1 MEEKFNEEFLDIL
14 LKLDE
19 LQKKYEKINKLT
31 EKLKLKYLE
40 NKDDENI
47 NKKIQETEL
56 YYKKLLDEFK
66 KLNVIA
72 LNFNKN
78 KTQGN

>member
-14 LKLDE
+14 LKLEE